1 MRKVLKQRSS
11 QRMIKRVA
19 MLFYLMGAATLVTA
33 LGQAPPAANQGQS
46 GKPSQN
52 DANQGQGAK
61 TRFDLPAISLS
72 PAVIETRGSAGQSV
86 TQEMTLNNT
95 TGATLNFE
103 LKAFDV
109 ICRDGKRVFVP
120 AGELPGSIAAT
131 AVFAPKTVVA
141 LPSINALA
149 KVTVT
154 PPPGTTIR
162 AVVAMFVGTDRLGGP
177 NSVGMTASLG
187 MLITFTLSDQFNLV
201 SEPIHVIPQTDTA
214 NLTFSQWMTNSGEEP
229 FAPSGVAAILD
240 AGGKLVGKV
249 QITGQRLLPG
259 ERLEF
264 KAEYPTQL
272 DPGHYRVLA
281 SYQYEGKTKTD
292 SAEFTV
298 Q

>member
-1 MRKVLKQRSS
+1 MRKVLNRQFFE
-11 QRMIKRVA
+11 RV
-19 MLFYLMGAATLVTA
+19 LRHLVMWICLLSASA
-33 LGQAPPAANQGQS
+33 LSPAQAQAPPAGNPGQG
-46 GKPSQN
+46 GTTSQN
-52 DANQGQGAK
+52 NAGQNQAPK

-72 PAVIETRGSAGQSV
+72 PAVIETRGTAGQSV

-95 TGATLNFE
+95 TGATLNFD

-109 ICRDGKRVFVP
+109 ICKDGKRVFVP

-131 AVFAPKTVVA
+131 AVFAPKSVVA
-141 LPSINALA
+141 LPGINALA

-162 AVVAMFVGTDRLGGP
+162 AVVAMFVGTDKLGAA

-187 MLITFTLSDQFNLV
+187 MLITFTLSDHFNLV
-201 SEPIHVIPQTDTA
+201 SEPMHVIPQTDTA
-214 NLTFSQWMTNSGEEP
+214 NLTFSQWLSNTGEEP
-229 FAPSGVAAILD
+229 FVPSGVAAILD

-249 QITGQRLLPG
+249 QIPGQRLLPG